1 MFGEPIVE
9 CVYGWGHI
17 LRLYPDHLDI
27 EDASYALRDLINFKP
42 MYRRIMGVAS
52 MRLDLQFSSGVVV
65 IRGIA
70 DISLALKVMAY
81 LNTWSAVTVAFSVE
95 ELSSVPELLLPAPIE
110 NTPRLLTGPDEFRPL
125 EARDVA
131 TDQQLC
137 ETVTALQATALPPLN
152 DLPLVL
158 SDRNQ
163 ERFWEYDANEQSTTV
178 VGPFDAVVDSKQDSS
193 GGQSTGVT
201 TSQFAVTLEAVISW
215 PWTDERH
222 LQHKQRLKRLQTER
236 ELRFYGFDRETL
248 IQRLRDEP
256 LPQLRVPARLL
267 PGEIAHYCTSARLC
281 DESLTGGRRA
291 KLRVKD
297 QGTLILSDR
306 RLLYLGRKRQIVLEY
321 ERVLQASHV
330 PDAVVIS
337 ADYWN
342 KPQFF
347 SMRRSLECAMYLE
360 QILQNFVLRTESLA
374 SRTTQPSLIEYPI
387 SQ

>member
-17 LRLYPDHLDI
+17 LRLYPDHVDI
-27 EDASYALRDLINFKP
+27 EDVSYSLRDLINFKP
-42 MYRRIMGVAS
+42 MYRCIMGVAS

-95 ELSSVPELLLPAPIE
+95 ELPSVPELFLPARIE
-110 NTPRLLTGPDEFRPL
+110 QTPRSLGIPQQFE
-125 EARDVA
+125 
-131 TDQQLC
+131 TDQLR
-137 ETVTALQATALPPLN
+137 ETVTGSQMTALTALN
-152 DLPLVL
+152 SMPLVL
-158 SDRNQ
+158 SDRSQ
-163 ERFWEYDANEQSTTV
+163 ERFWEYDANEQATTV
-178 VGPFDAVVDSKQDSS
+178 VGPFDAVVDSKQDS
-193 GGQSTGVT
+193 GQNTGVT
-201 TSQFAVTLEAVISW
+201 TPQLAVTLEAVTSW

-222 LQHKQRLKRLQTER
+222 LQHEQRLKRLQTER
-236 ELRFYGFDRETL
+236 EMRFYGFDRETL

-256 LPQLRVPARLL
+256 LPHVRVPARLL
-267 PGEIAHYCTSARLC
+267 PDEMAHYCTSARLC
-281 DESLTGGRRA
+281 DEPLTGGRRA
-291 KLRVKD
+291 KRKVKD
-297 QGTLILSDR
+297 QGTLILTNR

-330 PDAVVIS
+330 PDAVLLS
-337 ADYWN
+337 ADCWN

-347 SMRRSLECAMYLE
+347 SMRHSLECAMYLE
-360 QILQNFVLRTESLA
+360 RILQNFAFCPDSLL
-374 SRTTQPSLIEYPI
+374 SRTTQTHPPSLVEYPI